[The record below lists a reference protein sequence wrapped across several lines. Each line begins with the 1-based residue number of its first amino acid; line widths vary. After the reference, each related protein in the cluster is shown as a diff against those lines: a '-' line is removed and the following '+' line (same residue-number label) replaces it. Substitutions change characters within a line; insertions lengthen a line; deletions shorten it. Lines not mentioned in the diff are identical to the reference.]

1 MTSIGTIL
9 CTGLKLVNLVELGLR
24 AIWREK
30 RLERFRPSNH
40 LVAWVV
46 VRARARPS
54 FLATC
59 VRVYSNVINLNS
71 KLAVNIYE
79 PTSHKR

>member
-1 MTSIGTIL
+1 MEKNVGALSTFQQSRHMG
-9 CTGLKLVNLVELGLR
+9 GR
-24 AIWREK
+24 ARAHT
-30 RLERFRPSNH
+30 RSC
-40 LVAWVV
+40 A
-46 VRARARPS
+46 RARARS
-54 FLATC
+54 LASLLSTC